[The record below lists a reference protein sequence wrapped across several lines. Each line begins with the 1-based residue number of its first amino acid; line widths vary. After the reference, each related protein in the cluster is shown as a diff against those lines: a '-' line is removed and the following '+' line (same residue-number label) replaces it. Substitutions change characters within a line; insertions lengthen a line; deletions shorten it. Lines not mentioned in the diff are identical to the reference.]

1 MSVRSVKKLQKN
13 SQSILN
19 NDKKGSSEDKNHSSK
34 NSEKKFQKE
43 DEKEKKKID
52 WEEEKDVLEKYL
64 NEKYPLSKQ
73 KVRRIIEERADRY
86 IDMDKYK
93 TFFFNYQSEKL
104 TDNIKKSKKLSN
116 APDDVKSFFDT
127 EAKES
132 VDYCSSEDDDDD
144 ENDNI
149 DDDNE
154 SKETNSDVEEV
165 DHSSL
170 RKRKCESSTLDEA
183 TPKKKDTS
191 ILRWLPNGDKVSY
204 FISVK

>member
-64 NEKYPLSKQ
+64 SEKYPLSKQ
-73 KVRRIIEERADRY
+73 KVRRIIEERADKY

-116 APDDVKSFFDT
+116 VPDDVKSFFFDT

-132 VDYCSSEDDDDD
+132 VDYSSSEDDDD

-191 ILRWLPNGDKVSY
+191 ILRWLPNGDRVSY
-204 FISVK
+204 FIFVK

>member
-64 NEKYPLSKQ
+64 SEKYPLSKQ
-73 KVRRIIEERADRY
+73 KVRRIIEERADKY

-116 APDDVKSFFDT
+116 APDDVKSFFL
-127 EAKES
+127 
-132 VDYCSSEDDDDD
+132 
-144 ENDNI
+144 I
-149 DDDNE
+149 
-154 SKETNSDVEEV
+154 
-165 DHSSL
+165 
-170 RKRKCESSTLDEA
+170 
-183 TPKKKDTS
+183 PKLKN
-191 ILRWLPNGDKVSY
+191 L
-204 FISVK
+204 